1 MLVTM
6 EYDRE
11 KAFLYAERWAFSRN
25 PLFENYTGIGGDCT
39 NFVSQSIYAGS
50 CVMNYTPTFGWYY
63 ISPTDRAAAWTGVTY
78 FYNFLTSNDGVG
90 PFGREVSAGSLE
102 IGDVIQ
108 LAREDGVYYH
118 SLLVTGFAEGEYLV
132 SAHSN
137 DAFMRPLSSYNFTA
151 ARYLHI
157 DGIRMEIPDIYAPDC
172 FDALIEGRVLPG

>member
-1 MLVTM
+1 MLVSM
-6 EYDRE
+6 MYDRE
-11 KAFLYAERWAFSRN
+11 RAYLYAERWAFSRN

-63 ISPTDRAAAWTGVTY
+63 ISPTDRAAAWTGVAY
-78 FYNFLTSNDGVG
+78 FYNFLTTNEGIG
-90 PFGREVSAGSLE
+90 PYGREVNAGGLE

-108 LAREDGVYYH
+108 LMREDGTFYH
-118 SLLVTGFAEGEYLV
+118 SLLVTGFDESGYLV

-137 DAFMRPLSSYNFTA
+137 DAFNRPLSSYTFAA

-157 DGIRMEIPDIYAPDC
+157 DGIRIEIADFYAPDC
-172 FDALIEGRVLPG
+172 FEGLIEGREI

>member
-1 MLVTM
+1 MLAVI

-11 KAFLYAERWAFSRN
+11 KAYLYAERWAFSRN
-25 PLFENYTGIGGDCT
+25 PLFENYSGIGGDCT

-63 ISPTDRAAAWTGVTY
+63 ISPTNRAPAWTGVTF
-78 FYNFLTSNDGVG
+78 FYNFLTSNEGVG
-90 PFGREVSAGSLE
+90 PFGREVNAGSLE

-108 LAREDGVYYH
+108 LMREDGTFYH
-118 SLLVTGFAEGEYLV
+118 SLLVTGFDESGYLV

-137 DAFMRPLSSYNFTA
+137 DSFNRPLSSYSFAA

-157 DGIRMEIPDIYAPDC
+157 DGIRLEIPDLYAPDC
-172 FDALIEGRVLPG
+172 FDALIEGRAL